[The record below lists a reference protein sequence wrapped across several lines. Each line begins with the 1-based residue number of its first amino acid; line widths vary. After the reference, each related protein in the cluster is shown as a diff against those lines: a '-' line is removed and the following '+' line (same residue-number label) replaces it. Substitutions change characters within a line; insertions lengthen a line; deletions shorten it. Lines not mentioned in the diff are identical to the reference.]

1 MSSARTARTP
11 VRRTLM
17 LLGALVLA
25 LGLAA
30 CGDEGVG
37 QETGADVQSV
47 VDDAVADLE
56 SQISDLET
64 RVGELE
70 GQVGMVTTDGTTGPE
85 EAVGSGII
93 EATEADQYVGEQ
105 VTVSGNVSSTPTDS
119 SFTLG
124 ADDIGGEGLLVVSAQ
139 NVGDQALVETGANL
153 QVQGTVREGFNA
165 EEVATELGIEWTDP
179 EALSA
184 FEGENYLVAE
194 SISEAQELETQ
205 G

>member
-1 MSSARTARTP
+1 MSSHNP
-11 VRRTLM
+11 IRRILM
-17 LLGALVLA
+17 LVSALVLA

-30 CGDEGVG
+30 CGDEGAG

-47 VDDAVADLE
+47 VNEAVADLE

-64 RVGELE
+64 RIGELE
-70 GQVGMVTTDGTTGPE
+70 NQAGFTTEGTAGTE
-85 EAVGSGII
+85 EAVGSGVI
-93 EATEADQYVGEQ
+93 EATDADQYVGEQ
-105 VTVSGNVSSTPTDS
+105 VTVSGNVSSTPTDNA
-119 SFTLG
+119 FTLG
-124 ADDIGGEGLLVVSAQ
+124 ADDVGGQGLLVVSAQ
-139 NVGDQALVETGANL
+139 NVGDQALVETGANV

-165 EEVATELGIEWTDP
+165 QEVATELGIEWTDP

-194 SISEAQELETQ
+194 SISEAQESETQ

>member
-1 MSSARTARTP
+1 
-11 VRRTLM
+11 
-17 LLGALVLA
+17 
-25 LGLAA
+25 
-30 CGDEGVG
+30 
-37 QETGADVQSV
+37 
-47 VDDAVADLE
+47 
-56 SQISDLET
+56 
-64 RVGELE
+64 
-70 GQVGMVTTDGTTGPE
+70 MVTTDGTAGP
-85 EAVGSGII
+85 EAVGGPII
-93 EATEADQYVGEQ
+93 EATEVDQYVGEQ

-119 SFTLG
+119 AFTLG
-124 ADDIGGEGLLVVSAQ
+124 ADDVGGEGLLVVSAQ

-165 EEVATELGIEWTDP
+165 EEVATELGIEWTDS

>member
-1 MSSARTARTP
+1 MRKLAARKT
-11 VRRTLM
+11 M
-17 LLGALVLA
+17 LPLLVLA
-25 LGLAA
+25 FAMLLSA
-30 CGDEGVG
+30 CADEGVG
-37 QETGADVQSV
+37 QEAGADVQSIV
-47 VDDAVADLE
+47 NDAVAGLE
-56 SQISDLET
+56 TQISDLET

-70 GQVGMVTTDGTTGPE
+70 GQIGTSTEAGAE
-85 EAVGSGII
+85 EAGGEPLI
-93 EATEADQYVGEQ
+93 EAADADQYVGEQ

-119 SFTLG
+119 AFTLG
-124 ADDIGGEGLLVVSAQ
+124 ADDVGGEGLLVVSAQ
-139 NVGDQALVETGANL
+139 NVGDQALVESGANV

-194 SISEAQELETQ
+194 SISEAEEMESQ